1 VTAGSSDS
9 DWIRTLT
16 AAGMAEA
23 QALALTALLRQS
35 RDTELSALANKSD
48 IAETRAD
55 LLHDIVDVR
64 TDLAQTELDLMRGLA
79 ETKAGILK
87 WVIGVVGVV
96 AVINVATVIG
106 GVLALGRVLTR

>member
-9 DWIRTLT
+9 DWVRILT

-35 RDTELSALANKSD
+35 RDTELSALASKSD
-48 IAETRAD
+48 IAETRVD

-64 TDLAQTELDLMRGLA
+64 TNLVQTKLDLMRGLA
-79 ETKAGILK
+79 ETKADILK
-87 WVIGVVGVV
+87 WVIGAVGVV
-96 AVINVATVIG
+96 AVINAATVIG
-106 GVLALGRVLTR
+106 GVLALGRILAR

>member
-1 VTAGSSDS
+1 MTAGSSDS
-9 DWIRTLT
+9 DWVRILT

-35 RDTELSALANKSD
+35 RDTELSALASKSD

-64 TDLAQTELDLMRGLA
+64 TNLVQTKLDLMRGLA
-79 ETKAGILK
+79 ETKADILK
-87 WVIGVVGVV
+87 WVIGAVGVV
-96 AVINVATVIG
+96 AVINAATVIG
-106 GVLALGRVLTR
+106 GVLALGRILAR